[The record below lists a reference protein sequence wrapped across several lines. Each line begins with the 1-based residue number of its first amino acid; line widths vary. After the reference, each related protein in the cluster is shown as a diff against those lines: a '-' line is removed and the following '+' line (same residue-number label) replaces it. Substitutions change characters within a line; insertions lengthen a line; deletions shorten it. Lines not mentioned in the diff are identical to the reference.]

1 MTAPD
6 RLPRCPDCGL
16 LGHQH
21 RPEDPCG
28 APPMPRPRLPEPEPE
43 APAKPVSSLAARCS
57 AYVILCRYLPKLRAS
72 EVLLRVV
79 DGSTAYVTT
88 TTPHARRWRVDLRA
102 GTAVEV
108 LR

>member
-6 RLPRCPDCGL
+6 RLPRCGDCGL

-21 RPEDPCG
+21 HPEDPCG
-28 APPMPRPRLPEPEPE
+28 PPPIPAPRRPVKAHYGPADRLD
-43 APAKPVSSLAARCS
+43 ARC
-57 AYVILCRYLPKLRAS
+57 AVYVILNGHMPRLRAS
-72 EVLLRVV
+72 EVMLRAV

-88 TTPHARRWRVDLRA
+88 TTPRRRRWRVDLTA